1 MNKKIFIIFPIII
14 FAFTIFFLNE
24 ANNEL
29 QEIYKNNESPQIFD
43 RNNDLISIIP
53 NDKNFYAQY
62 IEDIPE
68 DFKKLIIEKEDKYF
82 YIHKGVNPVSITMD
96 LLSKIGL
103 TLRNGSSTI
112 TQQLAKILLKNENNR
127 TIKNKFKELFYS
139 ISLELMNSKENI
151 LLMYINSIYFGN
163 QIQGLETA
171 SHAYF
176 NSNPNN
182 LTKEEMLQLISSVNS
197 PNQYNPKENESI
209 EKSKIIAKK
218 LNVNFDEEYFLKA
231 KDAKN
236 NLASFKKSTIVPLE
250 IRDYTS
256 KKTKLSIDYKLN
268 EVIRKSLKENI
279 ENLQTKKAKNVAAI
293 VISIP
298 DNEIISMI
306 GSPDPTSDDEGYQI
320 NMLKQPRQI
329 ASTIKPF
336 IYLKAFE
343 KGMRPYTLIDDR
355 EYKYELGD
363 FSSFYP
369 KNYNYEYNGE
379 ITAHY
384 ALSNSINIG
393 ALKTLEFVTLNDFY
407 NFFKND
413 LEQKT
418 IQELETYGLGIA
430 MGSLEMNLIDLA
442 HIFTIFPNYGEFK
455 NLKIDFSSG
464 NNFAKKIVNE
474 RYIQLINKILN
485 DRKTAMDQFGLVS
498 ILNLPQKN
506 YALKT
511 GTSVDYKDSLIVGYT
526 PDFLVAVWV
535 GNADNSATEGL
546 SGQQGA
552 GLIWNNI
559 MDIMMGSKYNK
570 NTQFDFSHVR
580 SLNSGKGIEWGL
592 ETDDFEKARNILKD
606 DSLILNLHNN
616 DVFLFEEGSEI
627 KLSSKEDS
635 RWFVDDKE
643 LFDLFFKPEEKGEY
657 KITAKSKD
665 KEETIYIYFK

>member
-82 YIHKGVNPVSITMD
+82 YIHKGVNPVSVTMD

-127 TIKNKFKELFYS
+127 TIKNKLKELFYS

-151 LLMYINSIYFGN
+151 LLMYVNSIYFGN

-171 SHAYF
+171 SYAYF

-407 NFFKND
+407 NFFKDD

-455 NLKIDFSSG
+455 NLKIDLSSG

-570 NTQFDFSHVR
+570 NTQFDFSYVC

-592 ETDDFEKARNILKD
+592 EGDDIEKARDILKD

-616 DVFLFEEGSEI
+616 DVFLFEESSEI

-643 LFDLFFKPEEKGEY
+643 LFDLFFKPEKRGEY

>member
-62 IEDIPE
+62 IKDIPE

-279 ENLQTKKAKNVAAI
+279 ENLQTKKAKNAAAV

-298 DNEIISMI
+298 NNEIISMI
-306 GSPDPTSDDEGYQI
+306 GSPDQTSDDEGYQI
-320 NMLKQPRQI
+320 NMLEQPRQI

-570 NTQFDFSHVR
+570 NTQFDFSYVC

-592 ETDDFEKARNILKD
+592 EGDDIEKARDILKD

-616 DVFLFEEGSEI
+616 DVFLFEESSEI

-643 LFDLFFKPEEKGEY
+643 LFDLFFKPEKRGEY

>member
-43 RNNDLISIIP
+43 RNNDLISIIQ
-53 NDKNFYAQY
+53 NDKNFYAEY

-82 YIHKGVNPVSITMD
+82 YIHKGINPVSITMD

-616 DVFLFEEGSEI
+616 DVFLFEEGNEI

-643 LFDLFFKPEEKGEY
+643 LFDSFFKPEKKGEY

>member
-592 ETDDFEKARNILKD
+592 EGDDIEKARDILKD

-616 DVFLFEEGSEI
+616 DVFLFEESSEI

-643 LFDLFFKPEEKGEY
+643 LFDLFFKPEKRGEY

-665 KEETIYIYFK
+665 KQETIYIYFK

>member
-1 MNKKIFIIFPIII
+1 MNKKFFMIFPIII

-82 YIHKGVNPVSITMD
+82 YIHKGVNPVSVTMD

-127 TIKNKFKELFYS
+127 TIKNKLKELFYS

-151 LLMYINSIYFGN
+151 LLMYVNSIYFGN

-171 SHAYF
+171 SYAYF

-407 NFFKND
+407 NFFKDD

-455 NLKIDFSSG
+455 NLKIDLSSG

-570 NTQFDFSHVR
+570 NTQFDFSYVC

-592 ETDDFEKARNILKD
+592 EGDDIEKARDILKD

-616 DVFLFEEGSEI
+616 DVFLFEESSEI

-643 LFDLFFKPEEKGEY
+643 LFDLFFKPEKRGEY

-665 KEETIYIYFK
+665 KQETIYIYFK

>member
-43 RNNDLISIIP
+43 RNNDLISITP
-53 NDKNFYAQY
+53 NDKNFYAEY
-62 IEDIPE
+62 IKDIPE

-151 LLMYINSIYFGN
+151 LLMYVNSIYFGN

-171 SHAYF
+171 SYAYF

-218 LNVNFDEEYFLKA
+218 LNVNFNEEYFLKE

-236 NLASFKKSTIVPLE
+236 NLANFKKSTIVPLE

-256 KKTKLSIDYKLN
+256 KKIKLSIDYKLN

-455 NLKIDFSSG
+455 NLKIDLSSG

-546 SGQQGA
+546 SGQLGA

-570 NTQFDFSHVR
+570 NTQFDFSYVH
-580 SLNSGKGIEWGL
+580 SLNFNKGIEWGL
-592 ETDDFEKARNILKD
+592 EGDDFEKARDILKD

-616 DVFLFEEGSEI
+616 DVFLFEESSEI
-627 KLSSKEDS
+627 KLSSKENS
-635 RWFVDDKE
+635 RWFVDDEE
-643 LFDLFFKPEEKGEY
+643 LFDSFFKPEKKGEY

-665 KEETIYIYFK
+665 KQETIYIYFK

>member
-43 RNNDLISIIP
+43 RNNDLISTTP
-53 NDKNFYAQY
+53 NDKNFYAEY
-62 IEDIPE
+62 IKDIPE

-151 LLMYINSIYFGN
+151 LLMYVNSIYFGN
-163 QIQGLETA
+163 QIQGLKTA

-218 LNVNFDEEYFLKA
+218 LNVNFNEEYFLKE

-236 NLASFKKSTIVPLE
+236 NLANFKKSTNVPLE

-256 KKTKLSIDYKLN
+256 KKIKLSIDYKLN

-279 ENLQTKKAKNVAAI
+279 KNLQTKKAKNAAAI

-306 GSPDPTSDDEGYQI
+306 GSPDPISDDEGYQI

-355 EYKYELGD
+355 EYRYELGD

-369 KNYNYEYNGE
+369 KNYNYDYNGE

-393 ALKTLEFVTLNDFY
+393 ALKTLEFVNLNDFY
-407 NFFKND
+407 NFFKDD

-455 NLKIDFSSG
+455 NLKIDLSSG

-570 NTQFDFSHVR
+570 NTQFDFSYVC

-592 ETDDFEKARNILKD
+592 EGDDIEKARDILKD

-616 DVFLFEEGSEI
+616 DVFLFEESSEI

-643 LFDLFFKPEEKGEY
+643 LFDLFFKPEKRGEY

-665 KEETIYIYFK
+665 KQETIYIYFK

>member
-53 NDKNFYAQY
+53 NDKNFYAEY

-127 TIKNKFKELFYS
+127 TVKNKLKELFYS

-151 LLMYINSIYFGN
+151 LLMYVNSIYFGN

-218 LNVNFDEEYFLKA
+218 LNVNFNEEYFLKE

-236 NLASFKKSTIVPLE
+236 NLANFKKSTIVPLE

-256 KKTKLSIDYKLN
+256 KKIKLSIDYKLN

-570 NTQFDFSHVR
+570 NTQFDFSYVC

-592 ETDDFEKARNILKD
+592 EGDDIEKARDILKD

-616 DVFLFEEGSEI
+616 DVFLFEESSEI

-643 LFDLFFKPEEKGEY
+643 LFDSFFKPEKKGEY

-665 KEETIYIYFK
+665 KQETIYIYFK

>member
-1 MNKKIFIIFPIII
+1 MIFPIII

-82 YIHKGVNPVSITMD
+82 YIHKGVNPVSVTMD

-127 TIKNKFKELFYS
+127 TIKNKLKELFYS

-151 LLMYINSIYFGN
+151 LLMYVNSIYFGN

-171 SHAYF
+171 SYAYF

-455 NLKIDFSSG
+455 N
-464 NNFAKKIVNE
+464 
-474 RYIQLINKILN
+474 
-485 DRKTAMDQFGLVS
+485 
-498 ILNLPQKN
+498 
-506 YALKT
+506 
-511 GTSVDYKDSLIVGYT
+511 
-526 PDFLVAVWV
+526 
-535 GNADNSATEGL
+535 
-546 SGQQGA
+546 
-552 GLIWNNI
+552 
-559 MDIMMGSKYNK
+559 
-570 NTQFDFSHVR
+570 
-580 SLNSGKGIEWGL
+580 
-592 ETDDFEKARNILKD
+592 
-606 DSLILNLHNN
+606 
-616 DVFLFEEGSEI
+616 
-627 KLSSKEDS
+627 
-635 RWFVDDKE
+635 
-643 LFDLFFKPEEKGEY
+643 
-657 KITAKSKD
+657 
-665 KEETIYIYFK
+665 

>member
-1 MNKKIFIIFPIII
+1 M
-14 FAFTIFFLNE
+14 
-24 ANNEL
+24 
-29 QEIYKNNESPQIFD
+29 
-43 RNNDLISIIP
+43 
-53 NDKNFYAQY
+53 
-62 IEDIPE
+62 
-68 DFKKLIIEKEDKYF
+68 
-82 YIHKGVNPVSITMD
+82 
-96 LLSKIGL
+96 
-103 TLRNGSSTI
+103 
-112 TQQLAKILLKNENNR
+112 
-127 TIKNKFKELFYS
+127 
-139 ISLELMNSKENI
+139 
-151 LLMYINSIYFGN
+151 
-163 QIQGLETA
+163 
-171 SHAYF
+171 
-176 NSNPNN
+176 
-182 LTKEEMLQLISSVNS
+182 
-197 PNQYNPKENESI
+197 
-209 EKSKIIAKK
+209 
-218 LNVNFDEEYFLKA
+218 
-231 KDAKN
+231 
-236 NLASFKKSTIVPLE
+236 
-250 IRDYTS
+250 
-256 KKTKLSIDYKLN
+256 
-268 EVIRKSLKENI
+268 
-279 ENLQTKKAKNVAAI
+279 
-293 VISIP
+293 
-298 DNEIISMI
+298 
-306 GSPDPTSDDEGYQI
+306 
-320 NMLKQPRQI
+320 
-329 ASTIKPF
+329 
-336 IYLKAFE
+336 
-343 KGMRPYTLIDDR
+343 
-355 EYKYELGD
+355 
-363 FSSFYP
+363 
-369 KNYNYEYNGE
+369 
-379 ITAHY
+379 
-384 ALSNSINIG
+384 
-393 ALKTLEFVTLNDFY
+393 NDFY

-455 NLKIDFSSG
+455 NLKIDLSSE
-464 NNFAKKIVNE
+464 NDFTKKIVNE

-570 NTQFDFSHVR
+570 NTQFDFSYVC

-592 ETDDFEKARNILKD
+592 EGDDIEKARDILKD

-616 DVFLFEEGSEI
+616 DVFLFEESSEI

-643 LFDLFFKPEEKGEY
+643 LFDLFFKPEKRGEY

>member
-82 YIHKGVNPVSITMD
+82 YIHKGVNPVSVTMD

-127 TIKNKFKELFYS
+127 TIKNKLKELFYS

-151 LLMYINSIYFGN
+151 LLMYVNSIYFGN

-171 SHAYF
+171 SYAYF

-455 NLKIDFSSG
+455 NLKIDLSSE
-464 NNFAKKIVNE
+464 NDFTKKIVNE

-570 NTQFDFSHVR
+570 NTQFDFSYVC

-592 ETDDFEKARNILKD
+592 EGDDIEKARDILKD

-616 DVFLFEEGSEI
+616 DVFLFEESSEI

-643 LFDLFFKPEEKGEY
+643 LFDLFFKPEKRGEY

>member
-1 MNKKIFIIFPIII
+1 MNKKFFMIFPIII

-82 YIHKGVNPVSITMD
+82 YIHKGVNPVSVTMD

-127 TIKNKFKELFYS
+127 TIKNKLKELFYS

-151 LLMYINSIYFGN
+151 LLMYVNSIYFGN

-171 SHAYF
+171 SYAYF

-455 NLKIDFSSG
+455 NLKIDLSSE
-464 NNFAKKIVNE
+464 NDFTKKIVNE

-570 NTQFDFSHVR
+570 NTQFDFSYVC

-592 ETDDFEKARNILKD
+592 EGDDIEKARDILKD

-616 DVFLFEEGSEI
+616 DVFLFEESSEI

-643 LFDLFFKPEEKGEY
+643 LFDLFFKPEKRGEY

>member
-1 MNKKIFIIFPIII
+1 MIFPIII

-82 YIHKGVNPVSITMD
+82 YIHKGVNPVSVTMD

-127 TIKNKFKELFYS
+127 TIKNKLKELFYS

-151 LLMYINSIYFGN
+151 LLMYVNSIYFGN

-171 SHAYF
+171 SYAYF

-407 NFFKND
+407 NFFKDD

-455 NLKIDFSSG
+455 NLKIDLSSG

-570 NTQFDFSHVR
+570 NTQFDFSYVC

-592 ETDDFEKARNILKD
+592 EGDDIEKARDILKD

-616 DVFLFEEGSEI
+616 DVFLFEESSEI

-643 LFDLFFKPEEKGEY
+643 LFDLFFKPEKRGEY

-665 KEETIYIYFK
+665 KQETIYIYFK